1 MGGASF
7 EGAADVVVAFF
18 IEEEGVFP
26 CGGFEVRLVRGT
38 GTGVAPDVVAEVHG
52 FVVPEAV
59 AEARGAGPH
68 GEDGD
73 GGEHEPDPAAGGW
86 GDDGAAVVGSDGSG
100 GEGPPAL
107 GEEGDEEEGEG
118 EGGSPPEARG
128 DEVVEFR
135 AFRGVPAG
143 EEFGVPWFDGLDEE
157 GGERD
162 G

>member
-38 GTGVAPDVVAEVHG
+38 CAGVAPDVVAEVHG

-59 AEARGAGPH
+59 VEARGAGPH

-73 GGEHEPDPAAGGW
+73 GGEHEPDPAACGW
-86 GDDGAAVVGSDGSG
+86 GEDGAAVVGSDGSG

-118 EGGSPPEARG
+118 EGGSVPEACG

-135 AFRGVPAG
+135 AFGGMPAC

-157 GGERD
+157 GGEGD